1 MKNYIIKAMCNSLIV
16 GLIFTLILTSCNKNT
31 VTLPDP
37 YDVYAD
43 MKTSGFL
50 VNSENNQN
58 TVQFNV
64 IKKNT
69 GISIDKDQLNL
80 NFKISAPVA
89 MDITG
94 KVSVN
99 ETLVTSYNTDHQT
112 SYQLLPANTYVL
124 SENTAVS
131 ISKGNTLSNAVS
143 LKMTNLNSLV
153 LGQTY
158 LLPVSLSS
166 VSDASLSVHE
176 SFKTTYLM
184 VKVDA
189 NEFPNTDKPN
199 GIKSVLYVETGS
211 NSILN
216 AGRYVMKSSGK
227 PFFDMAILFA
237 PNIGWK
243 DKKPVVTL
251 GSAYDQLNDTEKYIR
266 PLQRKGIK
274 VLVSFLGAMQ
284 NYNMEEI
291 EKISLQI
298 KQIVVRYGLDGIN
311 FDDEYQSY
319 NGIEMPVANNYSYT
333 MLIKRCKEL
342 MPDKIV
348 SFYNIGTTP
357 QVANGVTP
365 GDYLDYAWQA
375 YYGSYYA
382 PSVPGLTDKK
392 KLGPGAAWIPAAGG
406 QGGNVTDVNTAEN
419 IARRTIQDGYG
430 VMVFYDLTATAQMT
444 WMERVGK
451 ALYNEDVIT
460 VEDPY
465 RL

>member
-1 MKNYIIKAMCNSLIV
+1 MKNNIIKVMYRSLIV
-16 GLIFTLILTSCNKNT
+16 GFVFTLILTSCNKNT

-69 GISIDKDQLNL
+69 GVSIDKDQLNL
-80 NFKISAPVA
+80 NFKISAPLA
-89 MDITG
+89 MDLTG
-94 KVSVN
+94 KVNVN

-112 SYQLLPANTYVL
+112 SFQLLPANAYVL
-124 SENTAVS
+124 SENTTVN
-131 ISKGNTLSNAVS
+131 ISKGTTLSNAVS
-143 LKMTNLNSLV
+143 IKLTNLNSLV

-227 PFFDMAILFA
+227 PFF
-237 PNIGWK
+237 
-243 DKKPVVTL
+243 
-251 GSAYDQLNDTEKYIR
+251 
-266 PLQRKGIK
+266 
-274 VLVSFLGAMQ
+274 
-284 NYNMEEI
+284 
-291 EKISLQI
+291 
-298 KQIVVRYGLDGIN
+298 
-311 FDDEYQSY
+311 
-319 NGIEMPVANNYSYT
+319 
-333 MLIKRCKEL
+333 
-342 MPDKIV
+342 
-348 SFYNIGTTP
+348 
-357 QVANGVTP
+357 
-365 GDYLDYAWQA
+365 
-375 YYGSYYA
+375 
-382 PSVPGLTDKK
+382 
-392 KLGPGAAWIPAAGG
+392 
-406 QGGNVTDVNTAEN
+406 
-419 IARRTIQDGYG
+419 
-430 VMVFYDLTATAQMT
+430 
-444 WMERVGK
+444 
-451 ALYNEDVIT
+451 
-460 VEDPY
+460 
-465 RL
+465 